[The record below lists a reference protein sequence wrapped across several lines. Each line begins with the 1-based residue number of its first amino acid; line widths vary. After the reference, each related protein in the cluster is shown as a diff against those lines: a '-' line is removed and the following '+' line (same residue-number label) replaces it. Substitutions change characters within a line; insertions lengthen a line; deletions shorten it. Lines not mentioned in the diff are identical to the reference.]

1 MSSASMDI
9 SSKLQQVS
17 NQLASGKRIEK
28 SSDDPVGYYQASML
42 KDKIAQ
48 QDVQSNAWSQIASRS
63 REAESVI
70 AGAVD
75 TVNNLREWIV
85 SVKSDNRWADSA
97 SLDKDMIA
105 QLKDQ
110 LLSAANAKNAM
121 GDFMFS
127 GYQNVPPFSSTPGG
141 VVYNGDQGHRQ
152 VPAGSEA
159 INVEPTGDEV
169 FFFKSESTVSASVS
183 TNWYGGNNIGSG
195 YVSVSSSASLSASYS
210 VVFATDRS
218 TSPVSTKMDIL
229 DAAGTS
235 IVNGTN
241 RITGTNQATTL
252 PIGLSSGSTVDISAY
267 LGQPA
272 NTTKLTL
279 AGQPEDGDT
288 FKLSNSTKSNIF
300 DVVNS
305 IAAAQNQPLV
315 STGSLTHNN
324 LQASAITLQPSVGTQ
339 TWGPVLDDALNKI
352 DAWLSNA
359 NAVRSSLGTTQSR
372 AENSSAHVTE
382 LRDLYD
388 AQRSNIEDL
397 DYSAALMRQN
407 QLNTQLQAL
416 YKTYSS
422 SEGMSLF
429 KYIA

>member
-9 SSKLQQVS
+9 TSKLQQVS

-42 KDKIAQ
+42 KDKMAQ
-48 QDVQSNAWSQIASRS
+48 QETQANAWGQIAARA
-63 REAESVI
+63 RESESVI
-70 AGAVD
+70 SGAID

-85 SVKSDNRWADSA
+85 SVKSDNRWADSTT
-97 SLDKDMIA
+97 LDKDMVS
-105 QLKDQ
+105 QLKNQ
-110 LLSAANAKNAM
+110 LLSAANSKNAM

-127 GYQNVPPFSSTPGG
+127 GYQNVTPFSTTPAG

-152 VPAGSEA
+152 IPVGSEA
-159 INVEPTGDEV
+159 VNIEPPGDEV
-169 FFFKSESTVSASVS
+169 FFFKSESTISASVS
-183 TNWYGGNNIGSG
+183 TNWYGGDNIGSG
-195 YVSVSSSASLSASYS
+195 YVSVSSSVSLSASYN
-210 VVFATDRS
+210 VVFATDR
-218 TSPVSTKMDIL
+218 TVSPISTKMDIL
-229 DAAGTS
+229 DSSGTS
-235 IVNGTN
+235 IINGTN
-241 RITGTNQATTL
+241 RSVGSNQATSL
-252 PIGLSSGSTVDISAY
+252 PIALSSGGTLDISSY

-272 NTTKLTL
+272 NTTRLSL

-288 FKLSNSTKSNIF
+288 FKLANSTISNIF
-300 DVVNS
+300 DVFDN
-305 IAAAQNQPLV
+305 IAAAQNKPLV

-324 LQASAITLQPSVGTQ
+324 LQAAAITLQPSVGTQ

-352 DAWLSNA
+352 DAWLSNV

-372 AENSSAHVTE
+372 AESSSAHVTE

-388 AQRSNIEDL
+388 AQRSDIEDL
-397 DYSAALMRQN
+397 DYGSALMRQN